1 MSYASSAVQL
11 ALSLEAAPEEG
22 GHPTRIASFGIC
34 KRSEVPTVYPYQ
46 DPPNA
51 GDNANRTFSFA
62 VTDRLFIFGKVLR
75 TDVALWEPNAVG
87 GGRVILSL
95 TDQAGRTIDFST
107 TTGAT
112 LGEFNFTIEASSLPP
127 GSYIVLIQFVGA

>member
-11 ALSLEAAPEEG
+11 ALSLEAAPEVG

-34 KRSEVPTVYPYQ
+34 KRSEVPTLYPYT

-51 GDNANRTFSFA
+51 GDTANRTFTFA
-62 VTDRLFIFGKVLR
+62 VTDRLYIFGKVLR
-75 TDVALWEPNAVG
+75 TDAAFWETNAVG

-95 TDQAGRTIDFST
+95 TDQAGKTVDFST
-107 TTGAT
+107 TTGAY
-112 LGEFNFTIEASSLPP
+112 LGEFNFTIEPSSLLP
-127 GSYIVLIQFVGA
+127 GSYIVLLQFVGA